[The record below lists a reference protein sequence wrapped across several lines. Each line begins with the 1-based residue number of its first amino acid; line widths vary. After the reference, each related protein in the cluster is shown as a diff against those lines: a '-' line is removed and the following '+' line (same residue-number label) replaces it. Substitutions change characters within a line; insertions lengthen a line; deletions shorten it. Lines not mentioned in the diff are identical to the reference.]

1 MDVKRIIK
9 RLIYRYKADSDTYVR
24 WLVKKGVK
32 IGEGVRFITPKS
44 SWVDIS
50 RPWLVSIGDNVTI
63 TPGVTI
69 ITHDYSWSVIAV
81 HSNVILGS
89 VGEVTIGNNVFIG
102 QKSTILAGTRI
113 GDNVII
119 GANSLVKRDIP
130 SGVVVAGNP
139 AKVICTLE
147 EFIEKRK
154 DTYIDETK
162 KMTKLYYKRYGKWPE
177 KHIFY
182 ENFWAFENDYKNL
195 EPYFKDVFNW
205 TKGDKQRMIDNFN
218 NHEKTISSYEELIEI
233 CSREIENE
241 ER

>member
-1 MDVKRIIK
+1 M
-9 RLIYRYKADSDTYVR
+9 
-24 WLVKKGVK
+24 
-32 IGEGVRFITPKS
+32 
-44 SWVDIS
+44 
-50 RPWLVSIGDNVTI
+50 
-63 TPGVTI
+63 
-69 ITHDYSWSVIAV
+69 
-81 HSNVILGS
+81 
-89 VGEVTIGNNVFIG
+89 
-102 QKSTILAGTRI
+102 
-113 GDNVII
+113 
-119 GANSLVKRDIP
+119 VKRDIP